1 MADDWT
7 LFWHLWHIR
16 TSGKCHHW
24 KYNKPKIQENVGCLS
39 MVTHNIWWAN
49 KNQAAVIIDE
59 KHIVAYCWFFPT
71 LESDLKATDM
81 PKTVHLV
88 E

>member
-1 MADDWT
+1 
-7 LFWHLWHIR
+7 
-16 TSGKCHHW
+16 
-24 KYNKPKIQENVGCLS
+24 

-81 PKTVHLV
+81 PKTVRLV